1 MLTGRQGNA
10 LIQKSQLISFF
21 GMNAEHQTENSE
33 MLAVV
38 DEKDRVIGAR
48 RRDEIHHLGLR
59 HRAIHVLVFNSN
71 GLLFIQK
78 RGFHK
83 DNNPGLWDSS
93 VAGHVD
99 AGETYDECCIREV
112 EEEIGIGLIAV
123 PERLFKIDA
132 CPETGMEFSWIY
144 RLVTNQSLIPNYSE
158 MEIGEWVDMLTV
170 GRMLANQSSKFA
182 ETFDL
187 IWQRYRSLPCKET
200 NDN

>member
-1 MLTGRQGNA
+1 M
-10 LIQKSQLISFF
+10 I
-21 GMNAEHQTENSE
+21 AEYDQESAE
-33 MLAVV
+33 MLSVV
-38 DEKDRVIGAR
+38 DEEDRVIGAR
-48 RRDEIHHLGLR
+48 RRDKIHHLGLR
-59 HRAIHVLVFNSN
+59 HRAVHVLVFNSK

-112 EEEIGIGLIAV
+112 EEEIGIRLIAV

-132 CPETGMEFSWIY
+132 CPETGMEFSWVY
-144 RLVTNQSLIPNYSE
+144 RLVTDQVLIPNYSE
-158 MEIGEWVDMLTV
+158 MEGGEWVDMLTV

-182 ETFDL
+182 ETFAL
-187 IWQRYRSLPCKET
+187 IWQRYHSLI
-200 NDN
+200 